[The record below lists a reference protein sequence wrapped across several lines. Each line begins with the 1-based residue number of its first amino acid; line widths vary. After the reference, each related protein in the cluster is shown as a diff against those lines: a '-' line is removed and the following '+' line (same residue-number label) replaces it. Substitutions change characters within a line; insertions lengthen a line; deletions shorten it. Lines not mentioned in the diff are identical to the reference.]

1 MAFCQ
6 KCGSEL
12 ENGAQFCAS
21 CGTQAEVQAVAPA
34 ESEAPVFAPAASS
47 GVLNTGMLIFSIV
60 NTFLC
65 TMLGLIAAIVTIHAK
80 DSRTA
85 EEEQRMLKIAKV
97 LNIIS
102 VAGFAA
108 IFVFYIVFCI
118 FAFLLTAG
126 ATPL

>member
-12 ENGAQFCAS
+12 ENGALFCAS
-21 CGTQAEVQAVAPA
+21 CGTQAEVQAVVPT
-34 ESEAPVFAPAASS
+34 EPEAPTASS
-47 GVLNTGMLIFSIV
+47 GVLNTGMLVFSII

-108 IFVFYIVFCI
+108 IFVFYIIFYI
-118 FAFLLTAG
+118 FAILLMSG
-126 ATPL
+126 ATPV